1 MRRADIEVPNL
12 AVDVDSRARSACY
25 PRGSFYPLSPG
36 PSTRAQRITS
46 PDFRPCSGCPPR
58 SQAPLRRCTPRPV
71 SIRPEGTV
79 GRLRYR
85 LGGDRPSQTARQ
97 PRSSRRVHGVELG
110 ASLRQGGISPSAPRP
125 PEGADRRLPPILRSR
140 KPTPTAGCSEAP
152 RGLFVLSRGGRIC
165 TASSVSPGPS
175 SRQRPDR
182 DTIRAGRNLPD
193 KEFRYLRT
201 VIVTAAIDRGFGSG
215 LAALPLTFRHRAGV
229 TPYTSPCGLAG
240 SCVFGKQSPGPSH
253 CGPLGLPAA
262 RAAHPTG
269 ASLLPKLRDQL
280 AEFLDEG
287 SPVPLGALAPGHR
300 RRSAVRARAAS
311 RPGLFSGAGPGRIAR
326 GRPLTLPRLG
336 APSRGRLRG

>member
-58 SQAPLRRCTPRPV
+58 SQAPLRRCTPWPV
-71 SIRPEGTV
+71 SI
-79 GRLRYR
+79 
-85 LGGDRPSQTARQ
+85 RQ
-97 PRSSRRVHGVELG
+97 PRSSRRLHGVELG

-125 PEGADRRLPPILRSR
+125 PRGADRSLPPILRSR

-175 SRQRPDR
+175 SRQRPGR

-215 LAALPLTFRHRAGV
+215 R
-229 TPYTSPCGLAG
+229 
-240 SCVFGKQSPGPSH
+240 
-253 CGPLGLPAA
+253 
-262 RAAHPTG
+262 
-269 ASLLPKLRDQL
+269 
-280 AEFLDEG
+280 
-287 SPVPLGALAPGHR
+287 
-300 RRSAVRARAAS
+300 
-311 RPGLFSGAGPGRIAR
+311 
-326 GRPLTLPRLG
+326 
-336 APSRGRLRG
+336 